1 MKTKIAIVV
10 LIWFILF
17 AAANEVDN
25 ESIEK
30 VKDRN
35 TLSSDISMS
44 DFISDFI
51 SDSPAQ
57 TPIMD
62 QVVND
67 DNSSSGGNDTG
78 EYKVEVIQFQGND
91 TIYNT

>member
-1 MKTKIAIVV
+1 MKIKIAIVV

-17 AAANEVDN
+17 AAANEVN
-25 ESIEK
+25 NGSIDH
-30 VKDRN
+30 VNNRN
-35 TLSSDISMS
+35 SLSSDIVGFM
-44 DFISDFI
+44 SDFI

-62 QVVND
+62 EVVND
-67 DNSSSGGNDTG
+67 DNRSSGGNDTE
-78 EYKVEVIQFQGND
+78 EYRADVIQFQGND